1 MTDFQH
7 IYAAEFKTLIL
18 GIQHHSYPI
27 TTLLTLVTSVTVNI
41 VDC

>member
-1 MTDFQH
+1 MAGFQC
-7 IYAAEFKTLIL
+7 IYVAEFKALIL

-41 VDC
+41 ADC